1 MLAAEHSEDLN
12 KLLNRM
18 TRELLELQPMSKKA
32 LMIFRRIKMIAKRF
46 TECLPSAYRRRIGR
60 GGSL

>member
-46 TECLPSAYRRRIGR
+46 TE
-60 GGSL
+60 